1 LRSFHFLRPCFC
13 FDARADPS
21 RPFSCVA
28 GTVRSKVSDSFD
40 CVGGLY
46 CVCDECGPGSDWKYG
61 HVLVDWSVCDAPADC
76 GCLAL
81 SPYDPARDHGVSTM
95 ASGAGAGGAVVKT
108 TGSSVREIADAAA
121 VFANV
126 RDLDCENE
134 SDEEDHVSE
143 KSGRWKVSGPA
154 LEASENE

>member
-1 LRSFHFLRPCFC
+1 
-13 FDARADPS
+13 
-21 RPFSCVA
+21 VA

-61 HVLVDWSVCDAPADC
+61 HVLVDWSVCDAAADC

-95 ASGAGAGGAVVKT
+95 ASGGGGGGAVVKT

-121 VFANV
+121 VLANV

-134 SDEEDHVSE
+134 SDGKGHVRE
-143 KSGRWKVSGPA
+143 KSGHWKVSGPA